1 MPPRGEAAVLDSIVM
16 QAARH
21 QAGAEP
27 SQDLRQ
33 KLLDRALREWPHVS
47 VPSHWV
53 PDAEGAIQWDL
64 VRERVVNI
72 LRNEIKSDAS
82 PGFPLSNIGDNTKVI
97 ETMGEDFI
105 VSVVISRLKLLLC
118 NDCLGTPMSLVD
130 ESLCDAVSLFV
141 KNEPHPEKKFLSK
154 RWRLISSVSLVDQVI
169 DRLLHTRQNKVE
181 IFLWYKLPSLPG
193 MGLTTETDYKRI
205 LRAATK
211 RAEKHGTGIAC
222 ADVSGFDWSI
232 KEWQIMLDAEIRTK
246 LMRGC
251 PSYVR
256 DLMMR
261 RARCL
266 CRTLYSTPQGKLI
279 SQDVLGVVKS
289 GTFNTS
295 STNSRV
301 RVLMAWAVGAEWC
314 VAMGDD
320 SLEAPVEHAV
330 EKYAELGHRV
340 TDYNVAE
347 DTFEFCSHTFH
358 MDGSGWYPTDPVK
371 SLYGSGVK
379 GFRAEADQA
388 LRNYVQRHPHRDK
401 YLEVLDLIER
411 HHKMSSPEIVPA
423 GNSFNAQQENPGD
436 TQGRAACPASCPAQA
451 Q

>member
-1 MPPRGEAAVLDSIVM
+1 
-16 QAARH
+16 
-21 QAGAEP
+21 
-27 SQDLRQ
+27 
-33 KLLDRALREWPHVS
+33 
-47 VPSHWV
+47 
-53 PDAEGAIQWDL
+53 
-64 VRERVVNI
+64 
-72 LRNEIKSDAS
+72 
-82 PGFPLSNIGDNTKVI
+82 
-97 ETMGEDFI
+97 
-105 VSVVISRLKLLLC
+105 
-118 NDCLGTPMSLVD
+118 MSLVD